1 MKLRLLLLL
10 PLALAT
16 AHAAAASQDYT
27 ESFDTIYNSLTVQ
40 RTGTIIELRARSRAG
55 VFRES
60 AVDLADPLTQQVP
73 YTKTLYAGLFF
84 QPKPQKVLMIGL
96 GGAGFHRLFT
106 AAFPDTTL
114 QTVELDPKVVELTK
128 ERLYFKPTD
137 KTPIATQDGRIYIK
151 RSQEKWDWIILDA
164 YRGGYVPPHLK
175 TKEFYQECAAKL
187 ADNGVLLTNLH
198 ATTALFYTDL
208 KTLTDVFPQ
217 VVLFANAQNPGNVI
231 ACAVKYRTPV
241 VTDAA
246 KWPAPATLNGPLQGR
261 VDMAKIMTE
270 RIAWPADEITK
281 AGAKVITDDFG
292 SPELLDAVQIGNT
305 KETEKK

>member
-1 MKLRLLLLL
+1 MKARLLLSLL
-10 PLALAT
+10 PLLPVAAL
-16 AHAAAASQDYT
+16 AAAANAQDYT

-40 RTGTIIELRARSRAG
+40 RAGTIVELRARSRAG

-84 QPKPQKVLMIGL
+84 QPKPKKVLMVGL

-106 AAFPDTTL
+106 VAFPDTTL

-128 ERLYFKPTD
+128 DRLYFKPTD

-151 RSQEKWDWIILDA
+151 RSAEKWDWIILDA

-187 ADNGVLLTNLH
+187 ADDGVLLTNLH
-198 ATTALFYTDL
+198 ATTALFYADL

-217 VVLFANAQNPGNVI
+217 IVLFRNSENPGNVI
-231 ACAVKYRTPV
+231 ACAVKYRSPV
-241 VTDAA
+241 VTDPAQ
-246 KWPAPATLNGPLQGR
+246 WPAPGPLNAPLQGR
-261 VDMAKIMTE
+261 VDLARVMGE
-270 RIAWPADEITK
+270 RMAWPTEEI
-281 AGAKVITDDFG
+281 ARYNAKVITDDFG
-292 SPELLDAVQIGNT
+292 SPELLDAIQIGNT
-305 KETEKK
+305 KEK

>member
-1 MKLRLLLLL
+1 MKPRLLLLL
-10 PLALAT
+10 PLAIAS
-16 AHAAAASQDYT
+16 AFAADAQDYT

-40 RTGTIIELRARSRAG
+40 RTGTIVELRARSRAG

-73 YTKTLYAGLFF
+73 YTKTLFSGLIF
-84 QPKPQKVLMIGL
+84 QPQPKKVLMVGL
-96 GGAGFHRLFT
+96 GGAGFHRLF
-106 AAFPDTTL
+106 AVAYPETTL

-137 KTPIATQDGRIYIK
+137 KTPVATQDGRIYIK
-151 RSQEKWDWIILDA
+151 RTTEKWDWIILDA

-198 ATTALFYTDL
+198 ATTALFYADL
-208 KTLTDVFPQ
+208 KTLAEVFPQ
-217 VVLFANAQNPGNVI
+217 IVLFKNSQNPGNVI

-241 VTDAA
+241 VTDAT
-246 KWPAPATLNGPLQGR
+246 KWPAPATLNTTLQGR
-261 VDMAKIMTE
+261 VDMAKIMAE
-270 RIAWPADEITK
+270 RMEWPAAEITK
-281 AGAKVITDDFG
+281 AGARTITDDFG

-305 KETEKK
+305 KEK